1 MKGRLGVVLAFLVL
15 SAVVLLAPSSVS
27 ADGGFGQ
34 PCETQIGT
42 FGGIA
47 YVQYDGIFEGQTA
60 TGAYRVP
67 YRITAPADPNRGN
80 RTVVVE
86 PPHSVAGLG
95 ALSQSLSPD
104 FLFSR
109 GFVHAG
115 IGWSTASFGKGQ
127 DLRILD
133 PAARGV
139 YIKGGFREHNG
150 RTDDEIIADFARAL
164 ASDSAAQRIIGRV
177 DRRYITGF
185 SESSEP
191 VLRLITSGTAAGVF
205 DFALP
210 FTAEGHDP
218 QAALAAGRYGGKLII
233 VNSEADAPAGL
244 IDGGS
249 FTNQYRYY
257 AVAGTPHI
265 PDFLGVP
272 FFTTGSTP
280 ASYTPE
286 LRAHFLQGDDW
297 VRSARQPPPSTQ
309 LKTSTDGM
317 IVRDANGNAISVDTS
332 GLSVPRLPFVELGE
346 AHFIAGF
353 TGSYDNVKTH
363 QDLGFQSHDA
373 YVKAFEGKLAD
384 YVKAGYIL
392 KEDADA
398 MSRRAALCAMTFTET
413 YRKHYDEFT
422 AIVPCGD
429 SGSDSRGLS
438 R

>member
-1 MKGRLGVVLAFLVL
+1 VLAFLVL
-15 SAVVLLAPSSVS
+15 SAVVLLAPSSVA
-27 ADGGFGQ
+27 ADGGFGH
-34 PCETQIGT
+34 PRETQIGT

-47 YVQYDGIFEGQTA
+47 YVQYDGIFEGQTS

-95 ALSQSLSPD
+95 ALSQSLGPD

-133 PAARGV
+133 PAVRGV
-139 YIKGGFREHNG
+139 YIKGGLREHNG
-150 RTDDEIIADFARAL
+150 RTDDEIIADFGRAL
-164 ASDSAAQRIIGRV
+164 AGDSTAQRIIGRV

-191 VLRLITSGTAAGVF
+191 VLRLITSGKAAGVF

-210 FTAEGHDP
+210 FTAEGHEP
-218 QAALAAGRYGGKLII
+218 QDALAAGLFGGKLII

-244 IDGGS
+244 VDDGGL
-249 FTNQYRYY
+249 TNQYRYY
-257 AVAGTPHI
+257 AVAGTPHV
-265 PDFLGVP
+265 PDFLGIP

-280 ASYTPE
+280 ASFQPE
-286 LRAHFLQGDDW
+286 LRAHFLQGHDW
-297 VRSARQPPPSTQ
+297 VRGGAKPSPSTH
-309 LKTSTDGM
+309 LKALDDGTLD
-317 IVRDANGNAISVDTS
+317 RDVNGNAISVDAS
-332 GLSVPRLPFVELGE
+332 GQPVARLPFVELGE

-353 TGSYDNVKTH
+353 VGSYDNVKRI
-363 QDLGFQSHDA
+363 QDLGFEGPDA
-373 YVKAFEGKLAD
+373 YVKAFEDKLAN

-398 MSRRAALCAMTFTET
+398 MRRRAALCPKTFTET
-413 YRKHYDEFT
+413 YRDHYDAFT
-422 AIVPCGD
+422 TIVPCG
-429 SGSDSRGLS
+429 S
-438 R
+438 